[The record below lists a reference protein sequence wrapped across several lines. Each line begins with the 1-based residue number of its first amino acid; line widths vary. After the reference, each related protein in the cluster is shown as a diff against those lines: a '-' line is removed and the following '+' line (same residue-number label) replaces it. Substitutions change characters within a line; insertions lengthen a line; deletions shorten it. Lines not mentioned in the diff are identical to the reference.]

1 MWKHIFALISAV
13 LLRVLGFEWKTEP
26 GSLRPP
32 GNIQKAVGG
41 SAESRGVRLG
51 CQSRL
56 RSRVR
61 LDHGDP
67 ALCEDVLS
75 ATRLELSPRAEGRR

>member
-41 SAESRGVRLG
+41 LQNREGSGLG
-51 CQSRL
+51 
-56 RSRVR
+56 
-61 LDHGDP
+61 
-67 ALCEDVLS
+67 A
-75 ATRLELSPRAEGRR
+75 RAD